1 MRKTLNECENL
12 FPDRSYKNSAGNG
25 TIKTKAKSS
34 NKPKIIH
41 LHDETVSSEIKKGES
56 FIKALLTFRWTIK
69 GGVIVL
75 TRQKDT
81 TNESFTLAAKLKRQM
96 QNDLLK
102 NNRFVNDFDGFS
114 AWINVQINML
124 KENGFHELK
133 D

>member
-25 TIKTKAKSS
+25 IIKTEAKSS

-69 GGVIVL
+69 GGIIVV

-81 TNESFTLAAKLKRQM
+81 TDESFVLTTNLKKQM
-96 QNDLLK
+96 QKDLLE
-102 NNRFVNDFDGFS
+102 NNRFVGDFNGFIN
-114 AWINVQINML
+114 WINAQIELL